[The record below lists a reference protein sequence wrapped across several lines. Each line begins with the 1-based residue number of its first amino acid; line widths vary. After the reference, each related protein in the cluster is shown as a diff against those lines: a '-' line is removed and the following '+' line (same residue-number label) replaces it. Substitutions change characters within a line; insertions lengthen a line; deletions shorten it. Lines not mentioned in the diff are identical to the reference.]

1 MEGMKMKTIT
11 DLVKEGREESLRLDL
26 YFYAQELLKATTL
39 EDKQV
44 VAEKIRAT
52 EKLLNDLRY

>member
-1 MEGMKMKTIT
+1 MKTIN
-11 DLVKEGREESLRLDL
+11 DLVKESNEESLRLDL
-26 YFYAQELLKATTL
+26 YFYAQELLKATSL
-39 EDKQV
+39 VDKQA

>member
-1 MEGMKMKTIT
+1 MGGKMKTIN
-11 DLVKEGREESLRLDL
+11 DLTRENQEESLRLDL

-39 EDKQV
+39 VDKQA